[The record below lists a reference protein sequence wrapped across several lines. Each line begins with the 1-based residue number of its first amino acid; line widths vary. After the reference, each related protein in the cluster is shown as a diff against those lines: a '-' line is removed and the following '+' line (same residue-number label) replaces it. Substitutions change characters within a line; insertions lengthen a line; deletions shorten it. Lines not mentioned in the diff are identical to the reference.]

1 MNTQPPEYVG
11 SIAAI
16 LFVLMVTFFT
26 FKSYIENT
34 TTSVN
39 DLFTIGY
46 IEDNQ
51 SQNITNILYQ
61 QPNEIDAKLYLDCVD
76 TLVAVGYKKSAA
88 KKLVTEY
95 FKKNTASNVQE
106 FISKVFQS

>member
-1 MNTQPPEYVG
+1 MNTQPPESVG
-11 SIAAI
+11 SLAAI
-16 LFVLMVTFFT
+16 LFIAMIAFFAI
-26 FKSYIENT
+26 KSYVENT
-34 TTSVN
+34 TTSVS

-46 IEDNQ
+46 IE
-51 SQNITNILYQ
+51 SPSPNITNIVCQ
-61 QPNEIDAKLYLDCVD
+61 QTNDIDAKLYLDCVD

-95 FKKNTASNVQE
+95 FKKNTASSVQE